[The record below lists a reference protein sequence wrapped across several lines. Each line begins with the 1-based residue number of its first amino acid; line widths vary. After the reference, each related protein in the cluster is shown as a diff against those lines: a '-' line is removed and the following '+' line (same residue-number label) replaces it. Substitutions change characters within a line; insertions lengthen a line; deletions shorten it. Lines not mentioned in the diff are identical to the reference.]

1 MKKCPKCEGRYFDDM
16 YYCSECLGGNVIELV
31 TEDEYKN
38 KTGKGF
44 ETLNKLKLEREIKD
58 KEYEKKHPIRQRY
71 YQPHSKQKT
80 VEENLP
86 KCPTCSSTNIEKISS
101 FDKAAGAVMFGLFSK
116 TARSQFK
123 CRNCGYK
130 W

>member
-1 MKKCPKCEGRYFDDM
+1 MKYCKKCGIGAVHSDSAKRCVI
-16 YYCSECLGGNVIELV
+16 CGGTDFEH
-31 TEDEYKN
+31 DEFA
-38 KTGKGF
+38 T
-44 ETLNKLKLEREIKD
+44 
-58 KEYEKKHPIRQRY
+58 RQR
-71 YQPHSKQKT
+71 QQRQT
-80 VEENLP
+80 QERLNLP